1 MGTERGGGKGGG
13 GDEEHFCCGLCGEVS
28 VSGDEGYG
36 RGRSE

>member
-28 VSGDEGYG
+28 VGGAIGD
-36 RGRSE
+36 